1 MPIRQQ
7 DDGLSRV
14 RKQKDDYFRIQDKT
28 MTPLDFNRFL
38 YMPVGSK
45 LNSFDWRLEWKKMNF
60 PTQTFLIDREK
71 FVNRP
76 DSIAFDVYGNSKYWW
91 IIAMMN
97 DITDP
102 FTEFYKGR
110 SLLIPDLELVKR
122 SFGI

>member
-1 MPIRQQ
+1 MPIRHQ

-14 RKQKDDYFRIQDKT
+14 RKQKDDYFKIQDKT

-45 LNSFDWRLEWKKMNF
+45 LKSFDWRLEWKKMNF